1 MENLPR
7 SSAYVAP
14 LQIVK
19 GTPRVIIPSSRTPNA
34 PSSMT
39 NGVYLP
45 QRSGQMTPPL
55 TPHDSEMSFER
66 HTDFQTYRRACYPYR
81 PEYHQGLTT
90 VTLPLDRGDVILI
103 HSVHSNGWADGTLL
117 VSGARGWL
125 PTNYCEGYD
134 SEPIRS
140 LMKALTVFW
149 DLIKG
154 SSVGGLDLFRDSNYV
169 RGLVAGVRCLLVC
182 LIRRVLRNGTVL
194 LIHSRRHKRPVSTE
208 TQP

>member
-1 MENLPR
+1 MESLPR

-19 GTPRVIIPSSRTPNA
+19 GNIRVMTMSSRTPNT
-34 PSSMT
+34 SSTMT

-45 QRSGQMTPPL
+45 QRTGQMTPPL
-55 TPHDSEMSFER
+55 TPHEPEMSFER
-66 HTDFQTYRRACYPYR
+66 QTEFQTYLRASYPYQ
-81 PEYHQGLTT
+81 PECHQNLTT
-90 VTLPLDRGDVILI
+90 VTLPLNAGDVVLV

-125 PTNYCEGYD
+125 PTNYCEGYG
-134 SEPIRS
+134 SEPIRN

-149 DLIKG
+149 DLIRG
-154 SSVGGLDLFRDSNYV
+154 SSVGGLVVFRNSDYV

-182 LIRRVLRNGTVL
+182 LLCPDT
-194 LIHSRRHKRPVSTE
+194 PVVGWSY
-208 TQP
+208 